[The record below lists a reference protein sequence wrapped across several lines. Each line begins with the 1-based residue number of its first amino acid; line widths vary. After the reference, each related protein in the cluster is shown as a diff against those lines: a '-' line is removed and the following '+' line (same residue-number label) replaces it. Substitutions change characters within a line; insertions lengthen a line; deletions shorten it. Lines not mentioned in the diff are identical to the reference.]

1 MARPAIHSILAASDL
16 GPASDKVVQ
25 SAAALAGVLGAELH
39 LLHVLDLSVLPRA
52 EGAGSAPSFP
62 ERIRQA
68 EEALAEQVRTLA
80 PDARPAS
87 LRVMNQAVHE
97 AILDRAEEVSA
108 GLIALGAHR
117 GGGVGA
123 HILGTTADRVIRA
136 AKVPCL
142 VTSSHLAVPVRRIG
156 VPTDFSEPSRD
167 ALDAAL
173 SLSLS
178 LGDAPEVR
186 VFHVGWSVER
196 EDDPGMEKEK
206 LAPALQ
212 AEVSRAVSRL
222 GRSLP
227 ATLRTEVLWGVSPAA
242 MIVQHAEKAE
252 LDLLV
257 LGTHGATGL
266 KRFLIGS
273 VASGVARQAPCPVLL
288 VPPPH
293 SK

>member
-1 MARPAIHSILAASDL
+1 MTRSAIHSILVASDL
-16 GPASDKVVQ
+16 GPASDKVVGG
-25 SAAALAGVLGAELH
+25 AAALAGGLGAELH

-52 EGAGSAPSFP
+52 EGASSAPSFP

-68 EEALAEQVRTLA
+68 EDALAEQVRTVA
-80 PDARPAS
+80 PNARPSS

-108 GLIALGAHR
+108 SLIAVGPHR
-117 GGGVGA
+117 GGGIGA
-123 HILGTTADRVIRA
+123 HVLGTTADRVIRA

-142 VTSSHLAVPVRRIG
+142 IASSPLSLPVRRIG

-173 SLSLS
+173 SLSIGS
-178 LGDAPEVR
+178 APEIH
-186 VFHVGWSVER
+186 VFHVGWNVER
-196 EDDPGMEKEK
+196 EDDPGIEKEK
-206 LAPALQ
+206 LGPALQ
-212 AEVSRAVSRL
+212 TEVSHAVSRL
-222 GRSLP
+222 GQPLAS
-227 ATLRTEVLWGVSPAA
+227 TIQTEVLWGVSPAA
-242 MIVQHAEKAE
+242 MIVQYAEQAE

-257 LGTHGATGL
+257 LGTHGYAGL

-288 VPPPH
+288 VPPP
-293 SK
+293 SSQ